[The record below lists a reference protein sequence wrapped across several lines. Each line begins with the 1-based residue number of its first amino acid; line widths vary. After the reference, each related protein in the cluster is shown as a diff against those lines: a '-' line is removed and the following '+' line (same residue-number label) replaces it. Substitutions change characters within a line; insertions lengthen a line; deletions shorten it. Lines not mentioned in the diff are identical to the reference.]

1 MKKFKKA
8 ALAAA
13 LMGMALPLGTP
24 SATAEEA
31 TNPFFQEWKTPHG
44 LAPFSKIEN
53 AHYMP
58 AFERAFAESRADID
72 AIANNP
78 DAPTFENTIAAL
90 DKAGKLLN
98 KVAGVFYNLT
108 GSHTNPEMQEI
119 QATVSGMYSR
129 HTNET
134 LFNKKLFE
142 RVDALYQKRDSLG
155 LNAEQARML
164 WRTHLDFTGAGANL
178 DEEAKAELA
187 KLNEEISG
195 LTTKFGRNVLGAT
208 NAFEMVVED
217 EADLAGLPDFVI
229 AAAASTAED
238 RGQPGKWM
246 FTATRSSFTPFMTF
260 STRRDLREKL
270 HKGYMARG
278 EKGSEFDNTEI
289 VKQILQAREKRAKLL
304 GYKNHAEYQMADRM
318 MGHPDR
324 AFELLNRIW
333 EPALERAKEE
343 RAALQE
349 MVDAEGGDFELAAW
363 DWWHYAEKV
372 RKARYDLDEQ
382 TLKPY
387 FVLDNVLQGAFHT
400 ANKLWGLTFK
410 ERTDIDTYHP
420 DVRTFEVYEKDGT
433 YLGLYLTDHHARAS
447 KRGGAWNNSFR
458 SQKKVDGVETP
469 IVVNVMSF
477 PKGSGDVPALL
488 SADNVGTLF
497 HEFGHAMHTLMSDV
511 TYDRMNS
518 MAWDFVEFPSQ
529 IFEGWAWEPDVLRIY
544 AKHYKTGE
552 VIPESMIERLQAAS
566 KFNQGFA
573 TVEYVSA
580 ALMDMA
586 WHTRSI
592 GDDVDVA
599 AFEKELLDEI
609 GLLDEI
615 VVRYRTTYF
624 NHAFGGAAYA
634 AGYYT
639 YLWSEVLSADAYAT
653 FAEEGIFNQEVAA
666 RLRHSILEPRGARD
680 PMEMFEEFKGRPYEL
695 DAILE
700 ARGLTD

>member
-1 MKKFKKA
+1 MKRIAKAA
-8 ALAAA
+8 ALAAV
-13 LMGMALPLGTP
+13 MGLALPMAAP
-24 SATAEEA
+24 AMAED
-31 TNPFFQEWKTPHG
+31 TNPFFDNWTTAHG
-44 LAPFSKIEN
+44 APPFSKIEN

-58 AFERAFAESRADID
+58 AFERAFAENRAEID

-78 DAPTFENTIAAL
+78 AAPTFENTIAAL
-90 DKAGKLLN
+90 DKGGKLLN
-98 KVAGVFYNLT
+98 KVAGVFYNLAS
-108 GSHTNPEMQEI
+108 SHSNDDMRAIQGEI
-119 QATVSGMYSR
+119 SAMFSR
-129 HTNET
+129 HTNAT
-134 LFNKKLFE
+134 LFNEELFA

-155 LNAEQARML
+155 LNAEQQRML
-164 WRTHLDFTGAGANL
+164 WRTHLDFTRAGAKL
-178 DEEAKAELA
+178 DDAAKEELA

-195 LTTKFGRNVLGAT
+195 LTVKFGQNVLAAT
-208 NAFEMVVED
+208 NAFEMVVDSED
-217 EADLAGLPDFVI
+217 DLAGLPDFVV

-246 FTATRSSFTPFMTF
+246 FTSTRSSFTPFMTF
-260 STRRDLREKL
+260 STRRDLREKM

-278 EKGSEFDNTEI
+278 EAGSAHDNTVL
-289 VKQILQAREKRAKLL
+289 VKQILKARQKRAELL
-304 GYKNHAEYQMADRM
+304 GYENHAEFQMADRM

-324 AFELLNRIW
+324 AMELLNRIW

-343 RAALQE
+343 RALLQDMARE
-349 MVDAEGGDFELAAW
+349 EGQNFDLQPW

-372 RKARYDLDEQ
+372 RKAKYALDEQ
-382 TLKPY
+382 AVKPY
-387 FVLDNVLQGAFHT
+387 FVLNNVRDGAFKA

-410 ERTDIDTYHP
+410 QRTDIDTYHP
-420 DVRTFEVYEKDGT
+420 DVQVFEVYEKDGS
-433 YLGLYLTDHHARAS
+433 YLGLFMADYHPRAS

-458 SQKKVDGVETP
+458 AQTKVDGKVTP

-477 PKGSGDVPALL
+477 PKGSGDVPPLL

-511 TYDRMNS
+511 TYGRLNS
-518 MAWDFVEFPSQ
+518 LAWDFVEFPSQ
-529 IFEGWAWEPDVLRIY
+529 IFEGWAWEPEMLREY

-552 VIPESMIERLQAAS
+552 VIPEDMIERMDAAS

-580 ALMDMA
+580 ALMDMM
-586 WHTRSI
+586 WHTRDI
-592 GDDVDVA
+592 PEDVDVA
-599 AFEKELLDEI
+599 GFEKSVMDEI
-609 GLLDEI
+609 GMLDEI
-615 VVRYRTTYF
+615 VVRYRTPYF
-624 NHAFGGAAYA
+624 NHAFGSSAYA

-653 FAEEGIFNQEVAA
+653 FTEEGVFNRDVAA
-666 RLRHSILEPRGARD
+666 RLRESILEPRGARD
-680 PMEMFEEFKGRPYEL
+680 PMEMFEEFKGRPYKL